1 MKMKRLLMSSRVVA
15 GLIVVLLVPLP
26 ALAQSPTSTSGDT
39 IDVRGEEV
47 PIEFLPEIRVGEQEG
62 QVEEASESGT
72 EPAASAVR
80 ERPGAP
86 GPEVA
91 EADSQEADSQVGAN
105 GADSSA
111 TSAMSGRCRSE
122 TSWDGAFLNM
132 GTLARPNR
140 HSAPVIPVFV
150 HRSGGSLARRHPVPG
165 DPRACGQPAPRSPV
179 RSDQD
184 AD

>member
-1 MKMKRLLMSSRVVA
+1 MKRLFMSSRVIA

-26 ALAQSPTSTSGDT
+26 ALAESPTSTFGDT

-47 PIEFLPEIRVGEQEG
+47 PIEILPEIRVGERED

-86 GPEVA
+86 EVA
-91 EADSQEADSQVGAN
+91 EADSKEADSQVGEN
-105 GADSSA
+105 GAGSGA
-111 TSAMSGRCRSE
+111 TSAMSGRCSSE

-150 HRSGGSLARRHPVPG
+150 HRSGGSLARRHPVPS